1 MFSYFTGGVLKEYF
15 GEYFDKGIDE
25 LNDLFSNII
34 DNTVEDS
41 LEFLFDEGTGKLTDI
56 LGDITKDKL
65 NELVNKNFYLGKNS
79 IDKLSDL
86 TGQFKENPT
95 PLEIFSKVLQFILYT
110 AIDSKKI
117 IFVNNPHKLDKDSI
131 SIISLLLSFGK
142 DLKEK
147 FYHTSISIVYC
158 YSDKNFQ
165 PYSNIDKKHE
175 EIKIL
180 LDEQRRFAQRYAM
193 LERPSSDIPNIAV
206 KSSTFVGRE
215 EELKKLYYRFD
226 ISRKDKNFKNI
237 EINISAPNEEK
248 NILELLKNCEMN
260 STIIVSNLNVFGRT
274 IETILEIVKFLLSNK
289 IRIIVVEQNL
299 DLIDD
304 KDMLTQMI
312 LGVISM
318 AIGLEKELMSLR
330 TKEALSAK
338 KLNGMSLGKPKGT
351 IQKSKFDMQREKI
364 EELLA
369 VGLSVRKISKLL
381 GYNNHIGLNN
391 YVKKRKIKINL
402 KND

>member
-1 MFSYFTGGVLKEYF
+1 MPKIFTYIRNNENNLKYTQEQKTLVAGYL
-15 GEYFDKGIDE
+15 EK
-25 LNDLFSNII
+25 NNI
-34 DNTVEDS
+34 
-41 LEFLFDEGTGKLTDI
+41 TD
-56 LGDITKDKL
+56 
-65 NELVNKNFYLGKNS
+65 F
-79 IDKLSDL
+79 
-86 TGQFKENPT
+86 
-95 PLEIFSKVLQFILYT
+95 
-110 AIDSKKI
+110 
-117 IFVNNPHKLDKDSI
+117 
-131 SIISLLLSFGK
+131 
-142 DLKEK
+142 
-147 FYHTSISIVYC
+147 
-158 YSDKNFQ
+158 
-165 PYSNIDKKHE
+165 
-175 EIKIL
+175 
-180 LDEQRRFAQRYAM
+180 R
-193 LERPSSDIPNIAV
+193 
-206 KSSTFVGRE
+206 
-215 EELKKLYYRFD
+215 
-226 ISRKDKNFKNI
+226 NI

-289 IRIIVVEQNL
+289 IRIIIVEQNL